1 MVSRIGMVGLTLC
14 AVLLSGCFG
23 SSDDKSSESSS
34 EKASIQ
40 MHSPQDDATGQDNQ
54 DANSSK

>member
-1 MVSRIGMVGLTLC
+1 MFSRIGMAGLALC

-23 SSDDKSSESSS
+23 SSDDKSSEAST

-40 MHSPQDDATGQDNQ
+40 MHSPQDDATSKDNQ
-54 DANSSK
+54 DANSGK